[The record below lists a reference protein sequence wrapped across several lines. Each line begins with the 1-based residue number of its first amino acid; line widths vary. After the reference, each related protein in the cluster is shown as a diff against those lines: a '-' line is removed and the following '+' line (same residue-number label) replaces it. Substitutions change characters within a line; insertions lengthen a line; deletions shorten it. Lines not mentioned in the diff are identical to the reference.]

1 MGTSTVTFHMVN
13 YVNTDNKVFMHDI
26 AHYSNMIDINKKGE
40 GVDCPF
46 CLSKIALFLYSSF
59 RMQTSS
65 ELIS

>member
-40 GVDCPF
+40 GGW
-46 CLSKIALFLYSSF
+46 LSILFIKNSSF
-59 RMQTSS
+59 SVQF
-65 ELIS
+65 LQDAN